1 MFFFPCL
8 VRGRLRCVCVACD
21 IEIML
26 RCMLE
31 LCRVH
36 VFLIP
41 SVRFHVSDGACLD
54 NSTVIIIEMP
64 GLHDS
69 LRYVVYIFMITAF
82 IFLP

>member
-8 VRGRLRCVCVACD
+8 VIGRLRCVCVTCA
-21 IEIML
+21 IVIML

-36 VFLIP
+36 VFSI
-41 SVRFHVSDGACLD
+41 VWFHVSDGACLD
-54 NSTVIIIEMP
+54 NSTVIIIEMT
-64 GLHDS
+64 GLHGS
-69 LRYVVYIFMITAF
+69 LRYVVYIFMNAAF